1 MRLHVERRSYFTP
14 ELFKFFRELK
24 VNNKREW
31 FLANKDRYEKH
42 VRRPF
47 LAFIQGFAPHLRAIT
62 PHLVASA
69 RPVGGSLFKIQ
80 RDVRFAK
87 DKTPYKTWVSARF
100 YHEQARDSHTPGF
113 YLHLEENNVHA
124 AAGVWHPET
133 PALDKIRGAIV
144 RRSQA
149 WNAVVRRREFKEGV
163 QFWGERLKRPPSG
176 YRADHPLI
184 EDLKWK
190 DFIVYVDF
198 RDEDAFSPDL
208 MSKFAETCRLFAP
221 FNKFLADALGMP
233 W

>member
-1 MRLHVERRSYFTP
+1 MGGERKAYFTS

-24 VNNKREW
+24 VHNRREW
-31 FLANKDRYEKH
+31 FQANKDRYEEH

-47 LAFIQGFAPHLRAIT
+47 LAFIQAFAPHLRVIT

-100 YHEQARDSHTPGF
+100 YHEQARDPHTPGF
-113 YLHLEENNVHA
+113 YLHLEENDVYA
-124 AAGVWHPET
+124 AAGVWHPDT
-133 PALDKIRGAIV
+133 GSLDKIRGAIV

-149 WNAVVRRREFKEGV
+149 WRAVVRREEFRRRA
-163 QFWGERLKRPPSG
+163 QFWGGRLKRPPSG

-190 DFIVYVDF
+190 DFIVFKDF
-198 RDEDAFSPDL
+198 SNDDACSPNL
-208 MSKFAETCRLFAP
+208 MAKFIETCKLFAP
-221 FNKFLADALGMP
+221 FNKFLANALGMS